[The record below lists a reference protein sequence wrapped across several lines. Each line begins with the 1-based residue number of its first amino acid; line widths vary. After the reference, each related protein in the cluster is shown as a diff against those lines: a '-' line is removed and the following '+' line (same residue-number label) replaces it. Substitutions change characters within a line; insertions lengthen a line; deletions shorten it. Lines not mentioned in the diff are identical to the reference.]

1 MYLHKYFPKSDVS
14 DQNSLFKLKCRK
26 QIPQCTY
33 LYYVYSH
40 KINQYFTKKKSKLP
54 TNTKRWWVD
63 EKDDSYSIFSSDF
76 PLVF

>member
-14 DQNSLFKLKCRK
+14 DQNTLLKLKCRK

-40 KINQYFTKKKSKLP
+40 KINQYFTKKKS
-54 TNTKRWWVD
+54 
-63 EKDDSYSIFSSDF
+63 
-76 PLVF
+76 